1 MYRLILTDLDD
12 TLLTRKKE
20 ISDYTLGVLSRCR
33 QAGMFFG
40 FSTARS
46 ECNARKYINLIRPD
60 AVISC
65 GGALTRFRGA
75 VVHENAFS
83 RRETRALIDAALSL
97 NCEVTADTRTGH
109 YWNYAVDPLIAA
121 PDWGDVIH
129 TDFFGFDEPAL
140 KVCIQL
146 PDPSLAPSV
155 AACVPGCDWVRF
167 TGSSWYKFTRTGAT
181 KEAAMQA
188 LAEHLGIPLS
198 QVIAFG
204 DDLGDT
210 GMLKLAGRG
219 VAVAN
224 AVPDVLRIADAVAES
239 CDSDGVAGY
248 LETLLQAN

>member
-12 TLLTRKKE
+12 TLLTLGKT
-20 ISDYTLGVLSRCR
+20 ISDHTLGVLSRCR
-33 QAGMFFG
+33 RAGVLLG

-46 ECNARKYINLIRPD
+46 ECNAQKYIDLVRPD

-75 VVHENAFS
+75 VVHERAFS
-83 RRETRALIDAALSL
+83 SRDTRALIDAALSL
-97 NCEVTADTRTGH
+97 CCEVTADTRTGH
-109 YWNYAVDPLIAA
+109 YWNYAVDPLISA
-121 PDWGDVIH
+121 PDWGSVIH
-129 TDFFGFDEPAL
+129 TDFSGFDEPAL
-140 KVCIQL
+140 KVCIEL
-146 PDPSLAPSV
+146 PSPSLAPSI

-167 TGSSWYKFTRTGAT
+167 TGSRWYKFTRAGAT

-198 QVIAFG
+198 QIIAFG
-204 DDLGDT
+204 DDFGDT

-224 AVPDVLRIADAVAES
+224 AVPDVLRIADDIAGS
-239 CDSDGVAGY
+239 CDSDGVAKY
-248 LETLLQAN
+248 LESLLLAN